1 MFEKA
6 SRLKLR
12 FEYKG
17 NSTTE
22 DLWDIP
28 LTELDTMFGELRKLQ
43 QATDGE
49 SLLKEKKGLTDI
61 LLLKI
66 SIIKHVVLT
75 RLQELQTR
83 KDEFDKKARKKRLL
97 HIIADKQDASLQEKS
112 IEELTK
118 LVEDL

>member
-6 SRLKLR
+6 TRLKLR

-17 NSTTE
+17 DSTTE
-22 DLWDIP
+22 DLWDMP
-28 LTELDTMFGELRKLQ
+28 LSELDTLYGELRKLQ
-43 QATDGE
+43 QTTEGE
-49 SLLKEKKGLTDI
+49 SLLKEKKGLTDM
-61 LLLKI
+61 LVLKI
-66 SIIKHVVLT
+66 SIIRHVVNT
-75 RLQELQTR
+75 RLQELQAR
-83 KDEFDKKARKKRLL
+83 KDEFDKKAKKKRLL